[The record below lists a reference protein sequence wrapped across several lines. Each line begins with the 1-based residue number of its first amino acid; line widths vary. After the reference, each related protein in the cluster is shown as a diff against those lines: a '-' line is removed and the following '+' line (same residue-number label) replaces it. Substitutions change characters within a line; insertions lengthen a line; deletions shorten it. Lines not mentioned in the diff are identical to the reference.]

1 MDSNTEKGIA
11 NNLQKYN
18 KLATT
23 KEYMETKEEKQEK
36 KRLVIATDC
45 FLPRWDGVTRFL
57 LEILPR
63 IREEFQITVLAP
75 DFKGEK
81 IKIRDI
87 EVVRYPL
94 RDMQFGD
101 IYFSKFM
108 YKEIKQEIEKA
119 DIVFSQTIGPI
130 GLCGILAAKKLNKPI
145 ISFIHSIEWELTT
158 KSVKYLKGFTNI
170 TTKLL
175 TRYLYNKCTLLL
187 VPTQE
192 VEEKLTVIGIKTPKE
207 VVNLGTDTKR
217 FTPVENK
224 EAAKKAVGIDP
235 KDKVIGFCG
244 RIGREKDIGTLY
256 RAFRRVEKKHQNV
269 KLLIVGEGLEEE
281 LFTETRNILHV
292 GKQNNVVPYL
302 QAMDIYVL
310 PSLTETTSL
319 STLEAMAC
327 GIAVIATPVGYVKEY
342 IKERYN
348 GMLFPFKNSLVLSL
362 KINILLENEKLR
374 EKIAKNGRKTVEE
387 KFQWIKTAEK
397 IKKLLKEY

>member
-1 MDSNTEKGIA
+1 
-11 NNLQKYN
+11 
-18 KLATT
+18 
-23 KEYMETKEEKQEK
+23 METKEGKQEK

-87 EVVRYPL
+87 EVIRYPL

-119 DIVFSQTIGPI
+119 DVVFSQTIGPI

-170 TTKLL
+170 TTRLL

-207 VVNLGTDTKR
+207 VINLGTDTKR

-256 RAFRRVEKKHQNV
+256 RAFRRVEKKHPNV

-362 KINILLENEKLR
+362 KINLLLENEKLR

>member
-1 MDSNTEKGIA
+1 
-11 NNLQKYN
+11 
-18 KLATT
+18 
-23 KEYMETKEEKQEK
+23 METKEQKKEK
-36 KRLVIATDC
+36 KKLIIATDC

-81 IKIRDI
+81 IKIKDI
-87 EVVRYPL
+87 DIIRYPL

-130 GLCGILAAKKLNKPI
+130 GLCSILAAKKLNKPI
-145 ISFIHSIEWELTT
+145 VSFIHSIEWELTT
-158 KSVKYLKGFTNI
+158 KSVKYLKGFTNVATRI
-170 TTKLL
+170 L
-175 TRYLYNKCTLLL
+175 TRYLYNKCSLLL

-207 VVNLGTDTKR
+207 VINLGTDTKR

-362 KINILLENEKLR
+362 KINLLLENEKLR

-387 KFQWIKTAEK
+387 RFQWIKTAEK
-397 IKKLLKEY
+397 IRKVLKEQGEE

>member
-1 MDSNTEKGIA
+1 M
-11 NNLQKYN
+11 
-18 KLATT
+18 
-23 KEYMETKEEKQEK
+23 
-36 KRLVIATDC
+36 VIATDC
-45 FLPRWDGVTRFL
+45 FLPRWDGVTRFI

-87 EVVRYPL
+87 EVIRYPL

-119 DIVFSQTIGPI
+119 DVVFSQTIGPI

-170 TTKLL
+170 TTRLL

-207 VVNLGTDTKR
+207 VINLGTDTKR

-256 RAFRRVEKKHQNV
+256 RAFRRVEKKHPNV

-374 EKIAKNGRKTVEE
+374 EKIAKNGSKTVEE

-397 IKKLLKEY
+397 IKKILKEY

>member
-1 MDSNTEKGIA
+1 
-11 NNLQKYN
+11 
-18 KLATT
+18 
-23 KEYMETKEEKQEK
+23 METKEEKKEK
-36 KRLVIATDC
+36 KRLIIATDC

-63 IREEFQITVLAP
+63 IREEFEITVLAP

-87 EVVRYPL
+87 EVIRYPL
-94 RDMQFGD
+94 REMRFGD

-130 GLCGILAAKKLNKPI
+130 GLCSILAAKKLNKPI
-145 ISFIHSIEWELTT
+145 VSFIHSIEWELTT
-158 KSVKYLKGFTNI
+158 KSVKYLKGLTNI

-175 TRYLYNKCTLLL
+175 TKYMYNKCTLLL

-192 VEEKLTVIGIKTPKE
+192 VEEKLTVIGIKTTKE
-207 VVNLGTDTKR
+207 VINLGTDTKR

-362 KINILLENEKLR
+362 KINLLLDNEKLR
-374 EKIAKNGRKTVEE
+374 DKIAKNGRKTVEE

-397 IKKLLKEY
+397 IRKVLKEQEKN

>member
-1 MDSNTEKGIA
+1 
-11 NNLQKYN
+11 
-18 KLATT
+18 
-23 KEYMETKEEKQEK
+23 METKEGKQEK

-87 EVVRYPL
+87 EVIRYPL
-94 RDMQFGD
+94 REMQFGD

-256 RAFRRVEKKHQNV
+256 RAFRRIEKKHQNV

-397 IKKLLKEY
+397 IKKILKEY

>member
-1 MDSNTEKGIA
+1 
-11 NNLQKYN
+11 
-18 KLATT
+18 
-23 KEYMETKEEKQEK
+23 METKEGKQEK

-87 EVVRYPL
+87 EVIRYPL

-145 ISFIHSIEWELTT
+145 VSFIHSIEWELTT

-170 TTKLL
+170 TTRLL
-175 TRYLYNKCTLLL
+175 TRYLYNKCTMLI

-207 VVNLGTDTKR
+207 VINLGTDTKR

-256 RAFRRVEKKHQNV
+256 RAFRRIEKKHQNV

-362 KINILLENEKLR
+362 KINLLLENEKLR

-397 IKKLLKEY
+397 IKKVLMEQKEN

>member
-1 MDSNTEKGIA
+1 
-11 NNLQKYN
+11 
-18 KLATT
+18 
-23 KEYMETKEEKQEK
+23 METKEGKQEK

-87 EVVRYPL
+87 EVIRYPL
-94 RDMQFGD
+94 REMQFGD

-170 TTKLL
+170 TTRLL

-207 VVNLGTDTKR
+207 VINLGTDTKR